1 MRILVSLAAALW
13 LMATLRDV
21 LLPLVVAVLVW
32 FILSA
37 VSQKVL
43 MLAPAPFKR
52 GKTAARAVSV
62 VGVFIILVVIGLVV
76 QGNVATLIE
85 NADAYKTNLDKIL
98 EELSGIVQPLNP
110 MDLDAIAKELNLR
123 SIVLQ
128 LAGSGAS
135 YLASLFTALIYL
147 IFVFAE
153 ADAFEAK
160 VSSLTKSTGNDAN
173 FRQLFKRIKSSID
186 EFFYVTVII
195 GVMQAVPTFLV
206 LWLMGVDAPV
216 LWAVLVFLF
225 SFIPTIGTI
234 FGIVFPVLMTALQ
247 FAAWEPVVIVL
258 ACLGTVQLVCTNLIL
273 PKMMSQSLNLSPL
286 VVMVAVFGGAAIWG
300 IVGALIAV
308 PALTMALIICMQKS
322 SLNYVA
328 VLLSAN
334 GELASD
340 RDQWPSAGQEP

>member
-1 MRILVSLAAALW
+1 
-13 LMATLRDV
+13 
-21 LLPLVVAVLVW
+21 
-32 FILSA
+32 
-37 VSQKVL
+37 
-43 MLAPAPFKR
+43 
-52 GKTAARAVSV
+52 
-62 VGVFIILVVIGLVV
+62 
-76 QGNVATLIE
+76 
-85 NADAYKTNLDKIL
+85 
-98 EELSGIVQPLNP
+98 
-110 MDLDAIAKELNLR
+110 
-123 SIVLQ
+123 
-128 LAGSGAS
+128 
-135 YLASLFTALIYL
+135 
-147 IFVFAE
+147 
-153 ADAFEAK
+153 
-160 VSSLTKSTGNDAN
+160 
-173 FRQLFKRIKSSID
+173 
-186 EFFYVTVII
+186 I